1 MTWWSPDPTVTYEP
15 AMTRNLAEITRQSRP
30 YGVVVALPEAGVHR
44 LRGRQD
50 RPAALEHERK
60 RAVELLRCQ
69 FGGRRPGVGV
79 GVRAVAGE
87 RVVQR
92 AAARG
97 EALRLRV
104 VLPRHQA
111 HVLGH
116 HVAVEPPRAGGV
128 LADQPA
134 RREDH

>member
-15 AMTRNLAEITRQSRP
+15 AMTRNLAEFPRQSRP
-30 YGVVVALPEAGVHR
+30 DGVVVALPEPGVHR

-50 RPAALEHERK
+50 GPTAFEHERE

-69 FGGRRPGVGV
+69 LGGGRPGVGV

-92 AAARG
+92 PAARG
-97 EALRLRV
+97 EALRLGV
-104 VLPRHQA
+104 V
-111 HVLGH
+111 
-116 HVAVEPPRAGGV
+116 
-128 LADQPA
+128 
-134 RREDH
+134 